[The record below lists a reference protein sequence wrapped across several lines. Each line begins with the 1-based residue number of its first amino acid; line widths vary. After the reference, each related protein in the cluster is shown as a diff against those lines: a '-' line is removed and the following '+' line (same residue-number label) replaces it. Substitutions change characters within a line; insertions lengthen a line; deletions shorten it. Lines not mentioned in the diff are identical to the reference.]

1 MPACSSDYEIHI
13 IILAPLSTFFFFLEI
28 VMQDYGVFSYIL
40 EMFSL
45 RPSLQRVVPIADY
58 YLRGMASCFEAMGMR
73 TVVTNFLK
81 TIFYPI

>member
-1 MPACSSDYEIHI
+1 
-13 IILAPLSTFFFFLEI
+13 
-28 VMQDYGVFSYIL
+28 MQDYGVFSYIL

-73 TVVTNFLK
+73 TVVTILLSNFLK